1 MSLLLTL
8 LVIVL
13 CLCPGSCHCP
23 GIPGIPAIPG
33 TYHSAI
39 QFSSPT
45 YYTEELYGNLT
56 IPVIKTGDNQT
67 SSVSYT
73 TVDGSALAGTDYIAT
88 SGTLNFL
95 PGDTQKDIVIP
106 LTMDG
111 WYTEG
116 KHLQV
121 ILSKPV
127 NTYINRS
134 IADIYINASRTVLYY
149 NFTKDTGTT
158 VVDDSGLGN
167 NGKAYGSCANVYSD
181 ASGSYIWFNNSRTG
195 GKWDYYD
202 YVATPSVPSLNATS
216 ITMEAVIRTNKTDAS
231 FGISP
236 TFNTILIKR
245 IYGQNG
251 YWFGTQGNGHPYA
264 YFTNNGN
271 ITNIYSYSDI
281 YNPATV
287 ADNRTHFLAVSYN
300 TTQWTWVVDGV
311 VTNSGTGHFQPIGQ
325 TALQLELSQV
335 ANNHAIQGNEYMVKV
350 MNGAETAEQML
361 TDYQTQ
367 AWRLTGN
374 TSTVP
379 TDKST
384 AILSTRLNVIL
395 SQKGG
400 ETQTQGVSRD
410 NNVML
415 YLSVVM
421 GLIAAIFTIAW
432 FVAISTRKKK

>member
-8 LVIVL
+8 LAIVL
-13 CLCPGSCHCP
+13 CLCPGSCHCT
-23 GIPGIPAIPG
+23 GIPGTTGP
-33 TYHSAI
+33 YHSAV

-56 IPVIKTGDNQT
+56 IPVTRTGNNQT
-67 SSVSYT
+67 SSVSYR
-73 TVDGSALAGTDYIAT
+73 TVDGSALAGTDYTAT
-88 SGTLNFL
+88 SGTLSFQ
-95 PGDTQKDIVIP
+95 PGDTQKNIVIP
-106 LTMDG
+106 ITMDG
-111 WYTEG
+111 WYTSG

-121 ILSKPV
+121 ILSNPV

-134 IADIYINASRTVLYY
+134 IADIYVNASRTVLYY
-149 NFTKDTGTT
+149 NFTGDTGTT
-158 VVDDSGLGN
+158 VVDESGLGN
-167 NGKAYGSCANVYSD
+167 NGKAYGSCANVYND

-216 ITMEAVIRTNKTDAS
+216 VTMEAVIRTNKTDAS

-271 ITNIYSYSDI
+271 ITNVYSYNNT

-287 ADNRTHFLAVSYN
+287 ADNQVHFLAVSYN

-311 VTNSGTGHFQPIGQ
+311 VTNAGTGHFQPIGQ

-361 TDYQTQ
+361 ADYQAQ
-367 AWRLTGN
+367 AWRLSCNTKTGP
-374 TSTVP
+374 TKKSAVIST
-379 TDKST
+379 TKSDL
-384 AILSTRLNVIL
+384 ILSPKVEGIETTWVSSKNNVIWYPGL
-395 SQKGG
+395 AA
-400 ETQTQGVSRD
+400 
-410 NNVML
+410 
-415 YLSVVM
+415 
-421 GLIAAIFTIAW
+421 GLIAIIAVAW
-432 FVAISTRKKK
+432 FVVISRRKKT

>member
-8 LVIVL
+8 LAIVL
-13 CLCPGSCHCP
+13 CLCPGSCHCT
-23 GIPGIPAIPG
+23 GIPGTTGP
-33 TYHSAI
+33 YHSAV

-56 IPVIKTGDNQT
+56 IPVTRTGNNQT
-67 SSVSYT
+67 SSVSYR
-73 TVDGSALAGTDYIAT
+73 TVDGSALAGTDYTAT
-88 SGTLNFL
+88 SGTLSFQ
-95 PGDTQKDIVIP
+95 PGDTQKNIVIP
-106 LTMDG
+106 ITMDG
-111 WYTEG
+111 WYTSG

-121 ILSKPV
+121 ILSNPV

-134 IADIYINASRTVLYY
+134 IADIYVNASRTVLYY
-149 NFTKDTGTT
+149 NFTRDTGTT
-158 VVDDSGLGN
+158 VVDESGLGN
-167 NGKAYGSCANVYSD
+167 NGKAYGSCANVYND

-216 ITMEAVIRTNKTDAS
+216 VTMEAVIRTNKTDAS

-271 ITNIYSYSDI
+271 ITNVYSYNNT

-287 ADNRTHFLAVSYN
+287 ADNQVHFLAVSYN

-311 VTNSGTGHFQPIGQ
+311 VTNAGTGHFQPIGQ

-361 TDYQTQ
+361 ADYQAQ
-367 AWRLTGN
+367 AWRLSCNTKTGP
-374 TSTVP
+374 TKKSAVIST
-379 TDKST
+379 TKSDL
-384 AILSTRLNVIL
+384 ILSPKVEGIETTWVSSKNNVIWYPGL
-395 SQKGG
+395 AA
-400 ETQTQGVSRD
+400 
-410 NNVML
+410 
-415 YLSVVM
+415 
-421 GLIAAIFTIAW
+421 GLIAIIAVAW
-432 FVAISTRKKK
+432 FVVISRRKKT